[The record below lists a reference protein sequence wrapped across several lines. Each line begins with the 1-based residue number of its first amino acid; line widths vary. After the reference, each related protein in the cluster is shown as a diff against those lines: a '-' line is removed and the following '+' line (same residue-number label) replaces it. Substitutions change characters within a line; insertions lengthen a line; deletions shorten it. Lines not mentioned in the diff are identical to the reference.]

1 MKKIVF
7 LTHGLSANG
16 IETFLVNILRK
27 INKSR
32 FDVSVI
38 IAIDKGVFSIH
49 EQELVD
55 MGIHIL
61 HAGDL
66 DGIAKKLQYFKN
78 LRRYLREGKYDAVHT
93 NMDLLN
99 GIVLFEA
106 NGAGITMRICHAHN
120 SGSQYKPAGM
130 AAPLKRAIQKLYA
143 YSMRRLL
150 LRYATIRLACS
161 DVAAR
166 YFYGEKDYQLIYNSI
181 DFSRFPFLSES
192 DRTLLLPEK
201 NTREVRSLIVSV
213 GRISMQKN
221 PFFVMEIID
230 ALRRIRTDFYF
241 VWIGTGDLEN
251 ETKKK
256 ADELGIMDYVTF
268 TGVRTDVP
276 ELLPMCDCFLMPSL
290 FEGLPFSLIEAQAA
304 GLKCLVSDAV
314 TKDADMGAIR
324 FYPLDSGAEAW
335 ARVLSDLLDAS
346 SPVLDESKRKR
357 FDIIQTTR
365 ILETVYD
372 STGGAE

>member
-93 NMDLLN
+93 NMGLLN

-130 AAPLKRAIQKLYA
+130 AAPLKRAIQKL
-143 YSMRRLL
+143 MRTACGGFFC
-150 LRYATIRLACS
+150 ATPPSVWHA
-161 DVAAR
+161 
-166 YFYGEKDYQLIYNSI
+166 
-181 DFSRFPFLSES
+181 PM
-192 DRTLLLPEK
+192 LLPVIFTVK
-201 NTREVRSLIVSV
+201 KTISLYITALTFPAFLFYLNPT
-213 GRISMQKN
+213 GRC
-221 PFFVMEIID
+221 FF
-230 ALRRIRTDFYF
+230 L
-241 VWIGTGDLEN
+241 
-251 ETKKK
+251 KKTHGK
-256 ADELGIMDYVTF
+256 Y
-268 TGVRTDVP
+268 
-276 ELLPMCDCFLMPSL
+276 
-290 FEGLPFSLIEAQAA
+290 AA
-304 GLKCLVSDAV
+304 
-314 TKDADMGAIR
+314 
-324 FYPLDSGAEAW
+324 
-335 ARVLSDLLDAS
+335 
-346 SPVLDESKRKR
+346 
-357 FDIIQTTR
+357 
-365 ILETVYD
+365 
-372 STGGAE
+372 

>member
-66 DGIAKKLQYFKN
+66 DGIAKKLQYIKN

-106 NGAGITMRICHAHN
+106 NGAGITMRICMPTIPAASTSLPVWLHLLSVPSKSYMRTACGGFFCATPPSVWHA
-120 SGSQYKPAGM
+120 PM
-130 AAPLKRAIQKLYA
+130 
-143 YSMRRLL
+143 
-150 LRYATIRLACS
+150 
-161 DVAAR
+161 
-166 YFYGEKDYQLIYNSI
+166 
-181 DFSRFPFLSES
+181 
-192 DRTLLLPEK
+192 LLPVIFTVK
-201 NTREVRSLIVSV
+201 KTISLYITALTFPAFLFYLNPT
-213 GRISMQKN
+213 GRC
-221 PFFVMEIID
+221 FF
-230 ALRRIRTDFYF
+230 L
-241 VWIGTGDLEN
+241 
-251 ETKKK
+251 KKTHGK
-256 ADELGIMDYVTF
+256 Y
-268 TGVRTDVP
+268 
-276 ELLPMCDCFLMPSL
+276 
-290 FEGLPFSLIEAQAA
+290 AA
-304 GLKCLVSDAV
+304 
-314 TKDADMGAIR
+314 
-324 FYPLDSGAEAW
+324 
-335 ARVLSDLLDAS
+335 
-346 SPVLDESKRKR
+346 
-357 FDIIQTTR
+357 
-365 ILETVYD
+365 
-372 STGGAE
+372 